1 MKGKIWFKRKNY
13 GYGWCPSSIE
23 GWIVIILASA
33 LIIYFAFNIQ
43 TNPIN
48 ILYIILTAVVL
59 VIINYIKGEKPRWQ
73 WGNK

>member
-1 MKGKIWFKRKNY
+1 MTGKIWFGRKKY

-33 LIIYFAFNIQ
+33 LILYFAFKVE
-43 TNPIN
+43 TNQIN
-48 ILYIILTAVVL
+48 ILYILLTAVVL
-59 VIINYIKGEKPRWQ
+59 VIINYVKGEKPRWQ